1 MIWAIVGRSYGFC
14 GNRIEFGINWYADWR
29 ASIPFQRRRPTLKHG
44 QGGGL
49 KLAPNSQLVDPELKP
64 LANWA
69 GWQLVDLPPQLTS
82 WMNRCGDCLMG
93 RVWTWYWLLGYPPRR
108 VGPGYMLSQWEHG
121 LQVPK
126 RGGVHVSTAKA
137 ANGMG
142 STPTTGGRRVTEP
155 PPWARTDKGR

>member
-126 RGGVHVSTAKA
+126 RGGGTCVNRQGSQRDGLDTNNWREEGDWTSSLGK
-137 ANGMG
+137 NG
-142 STPTTGGRRVTEP
+142 
-155 PPWARTDKGR
+155 